1 MMRAAHFV
9 ATGYVVKDGKTLLLL
24 HKKLGFWLPPGG
36 HIEENENPVEALMRE
51 VREETGLKVKILS
64 PLISPPPKEKD
75 VKFLHVPNHFQME
88 TLPGHGIHFDL
99 IYFCEPIGGREKFSI
114 QESRD
119 MKWFSPADLD
129 SPQIRDEV
137 RRVALQAINYVKKA
151 R

>member
-1 MMRAAHFV
+1 MMESHFV
-9 ATGYVVKDGKTLLLL
+9 ATGYVVKNGKTLLLL

-36 HIEENENPVEALMRE
+36 HIEENENPIKALLRE

-75 VKFLHVPNHFQME
+75 VKFLNVPNHFQME

-99 IYFCEPIGGREKFSI
+99 VYFCKSIGGREKFSI
-114 QESRD
+114 RESRD
-119 MKWFSPADLD
+119 MKWFSPKDLAL
-129 SPQIRDEV
+129 PQIRDEV
-137 RRVALQAINYVKKA
+137 RRVALQAINYVENV